1 MMIEEIRILNMSD
14 GAEET
19 SEVKFL
25 VPESETQ
32 DEITY
37 KVTVS
42 KKAFYSSLT
51 TGGLKK
57 FWEGV
62 EEEVLK
68 DLHKQKE
75 KNDKN

>member
-62 EEEVLK
+62 EKNVLEDVSRK
-68 DLHKQKE
+68 GE
-75 KNDKN
+75 KNDKS

>member
-1 MMIEEIRILNMSD
+1 MDMSD

-25 VPESETQ
+25 VPEPETQ
-32 DEITY
+32 GEITY

-51 TGGLKK
+51 SGALKK
-57 FWEGV
+57 FWE
-62 EEEVLK
+62 EV
-68 DLHKQKE
+68 E
-75 KNDKN
+75 KNVLEDVSGKEGENDES